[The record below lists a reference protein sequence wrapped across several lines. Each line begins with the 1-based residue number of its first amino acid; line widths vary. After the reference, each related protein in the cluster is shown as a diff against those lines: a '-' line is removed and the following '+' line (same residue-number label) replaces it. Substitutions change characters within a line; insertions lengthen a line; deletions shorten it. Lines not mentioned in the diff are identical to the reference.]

1 MGDDFGDGATFL
13 AADLGEAGEQ
23 FSIAE
28 SRDERVHASRIPCVF
43 LTSLLTPSARF
54 EHRNSAKVVA
64 RASVSWRASSRER
77 EGIRGIHLDRATRGR
92 ADRVKIKIENRHSET
107 TGTTAMARPAPRWAE
122 HGRSSGVS
130 AAAARAEVWACAAL
144 RASCTR

>member
-1 MGDDFGDGATFL
+1 MGDHFGDGATLL
-13 AADLGEAGEQ
+13 AANLGEAREQ
-23 FSIAE
+23 VSIAE

-77 EGIRGIHLDRATRGR
+77 EGIRGMHLARATRGR
-92 ADRVKIKIENRHSET
+92 ADRVKNKMENRHSER
-107 TGTTAMARPAPRWAE
+107 TGTTVVARPPRELHAVT
-122 HGRSSGVS
+122 HPKL
-130 AAAARAEVWACAAL
+130 A
-144 RASCTR
+144 